1 MISKLR
7 SVFFLLL
14 SLLFKAASTTGA
26 GVSTRHDDKCEPFF
40 FSSSKA
46 KIQARCWFPSAYC
59 TLALIKWAPGPCILV
74 VVFDGSRVIH
84 CFYSLPSSSF
94 KMASNRAKWS
104 KIAHSYISVTQGVWY
119 SRCANNQALVVGH
132 QMSTP
137 SKL

>member
-14 SLLFKAASTTGA
+14 SLLLKAASTIGA

-40 FSSSKA
+40 FSSGKA

-74 VVFDGSRVIH
+74 VVFDGSRVNKSTV
-84 CFYSLPSSSF
+84 FTLSSSF

-104 KIAHSYISVTQGVWY
+104 KIAHSYISGTQGVVLKVCQY
-119 SRCANNQALVVGH
+119 PGTGCRASNVNTL
-132 QMSTP
+132 
-137 SKL
+137 